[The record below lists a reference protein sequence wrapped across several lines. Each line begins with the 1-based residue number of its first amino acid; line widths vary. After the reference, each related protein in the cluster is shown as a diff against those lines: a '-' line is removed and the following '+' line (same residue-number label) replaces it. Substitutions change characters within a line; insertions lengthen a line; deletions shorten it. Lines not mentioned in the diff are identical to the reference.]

1 MRAFPGISLLRKKKI
16 VSNLNFLMY
25 FRARTA
31 KLVTIAVV
39 LVAALFFFHGSDGGF
54 QATNGPTSTLKECA
68 VGVLLQSLILLLA
81 HSIIGVFER
90 AKSSP
95 LAFLEFVAPSAPAP
109 RATSLA
115 PLRC

>member
-1 MRAFPGISLLRKKKI
+1 
-16 VSNLNFLMY
+16 
-25 FRARTA
+25 
-31 KLVTIAVV
+31 
-39 LVAALFFFHGSDGGF
+39 
-54 QATNGPTSTLKECA
+54 
-68 VGVLLQSLILLLA
+68 LA

-95 LAFLEFVAPSAPAP
+95 LAFLELVAPSAPAP